1 MEKIK
6 KILLILPILLLIESC
21 LSPIDFKVNNQ
32 GGILIVSGKLST
44 VDESH
49 VLSIGLSASSNRV
62 PIPITNALVFLID
75 DRGSR
80 LRYINLEN
88 GKYQMPEG
96 FKAAPSISYLLEISL
111 PDGRV
116 YQSKPEKVPDVVGTG
131 KTSFTVTD
139 EESTDVD
146 GTVRKRNMLEI
157 YTDVTL
163 PKKGLFI
170 RWSVEELF
178 VIVPTDF
185 PDVFNTIPP
194 SCYVT
199 NPVDPQ
205 RITLYNGS
213 ELNATEISKL
223 YVGKREINKDFL
235 TRYVLTVKQSSISS
249 QYYEYLRKVNIL
261 ANQTGSIFDTPPAS
275 IVGNITC
282 ITNPSETVLGYFNV
296 ENVSFDRISIFPFDI
311 PFYIAPHCLYDPNK
325 PEYLYDRECL
335 DCSSISNSSTIP
347 PSWL

>member
-6 KILLILPILLLIESC
+6 KILLYLPLLLLIDSC

-32 GGILIVSGKLST
+32 GGIVIVSGKIST
-44 VDESH
+44 LDESH

-75 DRGSR
+75 DQGSR
-80 LRYINLEN
+80 LRCINLEN
-88 GKYQMPEG
+88 GKYQLPEG

-116 YQSKPEKVPDVVGTG
+116 YQSKPEKVPDLVGTG

-139 EESTDVD
+139 EETTDID

-157 YTDVTL
+157 YTDVSL

-170 RWSVEELF
+170 HWSVEELF
-178 VIVPTDF
+178 VLVPTDF

-194 SCYVT
+194 NCYVT
-199 NPVDPQ
+199 NLVDPQ

-213 ELNATEISKL
+213 EVNATEINKL
-223 YVGKREINKDFL
+223 YLGKREINKAFL
-235 TRYVLTVKQSSISS
+235 TRYVLTVKQSSISNL
-249 QYYEYLRKVNIL
+249 YYEYLRKVNIL
-261 ANQTGSIFDTPPAS
+261 VNQSGSIFDTPPAS
-275 IVGNITC
+275 IVGNFTC
-282 ITNPSETVLGYFNV
+282 ITNPSEIVLGYFHV

-311 PFYIAPHCLYDPNK
+311 PFYIAPNCTYDPTK

-335 DCSSISNSSTIP
+335 NCSSVSNSSTIP
-347 PSWL
+347 PPWL